1 MDTLG
6 LLELTS
12 IAGGIEIVDAMLK
25 VANVKLVFAKASC
38 PGKYY
43 IILNGKVAD
52 VEKAVALG
60 VSRGGGFVVSSG
72 VISRVHEQVIK
83 AINGTAMPEKPLAI
97 GVMEFFS
104 VMSSIAAADTAVKA
118 ARVEIVDL
126 RLGTGIGGKS
136 FVVVTGDP
144 ASVNSAVEAASRPM
158 LDSGMLVNK
167 IVIANPRKELIESL
181 L

>member
-1 MDTLG
+1 
-6 LLELTS
+6 
-12 IAGGIEIVDAMLK
+12 
-25 VANVKLVFAKASC
+25 
-38 PGKYY
+38 
-43 IILNGKVAD
+43 
-52 VEKAVALG
+52 
-60 VSRGGGFVVSSG
+60 
-72 VISRVHEQVIK
+72 
-83 AINGTAMPEKPLAI
+83 
-97 GVMEFFS
+97 MEFFS